1 MKFFDEP
8 TEEDIAIREHAFRH
22 PRRWE
27 IHSRFE
33 VFHIHFSRPPLQPKV
48 KIIDRSLPR
57 LAIEMPISYMIV
69 KFGEVKKS
77 KRIIRLLHK
86 IGNVSITKNQPKE
99 PTKNQPNEPTKI
111 QPNEPTKIQPKELTL
126 DQPPA
131 YEQPPSFSVAIT
143 MPWNK
148 TWYMWTNNDVCDILT
163 M

>member
-1 MKFFDEP
+1 MGLAGFCSLMVLHWISCVIISVIYVCCWPKAAMKFFDEP

-22 PRRWE
+22 PR
-27 IHSRFE
+27 
-33 VFHIHFSRPPLQPKV
+33 RPPLQPKV

-143 MPWNK
+143 MP
-148 TWYMWTNNDVCDILT
+148 
-163 M
+163 